1 MKNSPD
7 FHFSFF
13 NDRHSVN
20 ELPDSLFDS
29 LKFNGLIPP
38 GSMNIHFCGL
48 VSYEGKTAIFLPRNS
63 KVKDDAD
70 KEEIA
75 RSLLRSIHRYKQT
88 ADSATETADEGND
101 IIGSDSLS
109 LIISLINDYTVNGL
123 YSRRIRFTVRNNGKA
138 DWKKTISRMP
148 SFVVG
153 DDIFYPEIYGTKNR
167 TVHDCDIS
175 RIHAQVIRE
184 LCLSVGWIDFL
195 DPSVAVQALVHIPPP
210 FISKEAQIILLMQE
224 LHITYSDRDIFL
236 LKNLI
241 QYLRKGSGNINN
253 NMVIGIRECHGLWE
267 RMLDACLLYTEKVNH
282 RLTAPVYKISGDYIL
297 ASFKGHRTDTVLR
310 HPDENKYVIVDAKYY
325 GARSVVTAPK
335 LADIV
340 KQFYYA
346 KAMKIVESSAESVIN
361 VFVFPGSKGN
371 IESVHMAP
379 RGLKRKYREEDCLD
393 NDYPPILCLYQ
404 DPVELLSQYSRSKPL
419 DKLSEKIIN
428 LSLTDNQSS
437 GVDL

>member
-13 NDRHSVN
+13 NDRHAVN

-48 VSYEGKTAIFLPRNS
+48 VSHEGKTAIFLPRNS

-75 RSLLRSIHRYKQT
+75 WSLLRSIHRYKKT
-88 ADSATETADEGND
+88 ADSATETADEGDD

-109 LIISLINDYTVNGL
+109 LIISLINDYAVNGL
-123 YSRRIRFTVRNNGKA
+123 YSRRVRFTVRNNGKA

-153 DDIFYPEIYGTKNR
+153 NDIFYPEIYGTKSR
-167 TVHDCDIS
+167 TIHNCDIS
-175 RIHAQVIRE
+175 QIHAQVIRE

-195 DPSVAVQALVHIPPP
+195 DPGAAVQALAHIPPP
-210 FISKEAQIILLMQE
+210 LTSKEIQIALLMKE
-224 LHITYSDRDIFL
+224 LHVTYSDRDIFL
-236 LKNLI
+236 LKHLI

-267 RMLDACLLYTEKVNH
+267 RMLDTCLLYTEKVNH

-297 ASFKGHRTDTVLR
+297 ASLKGHRTDTVLR

-325 GARSVVTAPK
+325 GAGSVATAPK
-335 LADIV
+335 LADII

-346 KAMKIVESSAESVIN
+346 KAMKIIENSAENIIN

-379 RGLKRKYREEDCLD
+379 RGLKRKYRKEDCLD

-404 DPVELLSQYSRSKPL
+404 DPVELLSQYSRGKSL

-428 LSLTDNQSS
+428 LSFTDSQSS
-437 GVDL
+437 